1 MYIPLFEYEE
11 DRIIMESCFKFHG
24 KKYLFFPEGVEFYSL
39 YRTTRKINSIQEV
52 EYVAEKL
59 RWLNPN
65 IEYSAFVRH
74 MKQMTDRSNGHVIR
88 TYSERKI
95 EVICEEIWD
104 KTLTKP
110 YCRRKRKVIFNPS
123 KMLELQEKRK
133 IVQQL
138 IHPKISFESS
148 DVWRA
153 CNQIQGKITMKK
165 IGEVLGCSAPTVR
178 RSFDDAMLLNVKLR
192 NREIKRESEFL
203 KCKHAVAEIKDAGL
217 PVTMRELKSRVS
229 VRDYDVLKRA
239 VSL

>member
-11 DRIIMESCFKFHG
+11 DRIIMESSFRFQG
-24 KKYLFFPEGVEFYSL
+24 KKYLFYPEGVEFYSL

-52 EYVAEKL
+52 EYVAEKF

-65 IEYSAFVRH
+65 IEYFVFIRH
-74 MKQMTDRSNGHVIR
+74 IKEMTDRSNGHVIR
-88 TYSERKI
+88 TYSEKRI
-95 EVICEEIWD
+95 EALCEDVWG
-104 KTLTKP
+104 KTLKKP
-110 YCRRKRKVIFNPS
+110 YCRKKRKVIFNPS
-123 KMLELQEKRK
+123 KMIPVQEKRK

-138 IHPKISFESS
+138 IHPKINFKSV
-148 DVWRA
+148 DIWRA
-153 CNQIQGKITMKK
+153 CGQIQGKITMKK
-165 IGEVLGCSAPTVR
+165 IGDILGCSAPTVR

-192 NREIKRESEFL
+192 NRDIKIESELL

-229 VRDYDVLKRA
+229 VRDYDVLKKA

>member
-1 MYIPLFEYEE
+1 MYIPLFDYEE
-11 DRIIMESCFKFHG
+11 DRIIMESCFVFHG
-24 KKYLFFPEGVEFYSL
+24 KKYLFYPEGVEFYSL

-52 EYVAEKL
+52 EYVAEKF

-65 IEYSAFVRH
+65 IDYSVFIRH
-74 MKQMTDRSNGHVIR
+74 MKEMTDRSNGHVIR
-88 TYSERKI
+88 TYSDRRI
-95 EVICEEIWD
+95 EAICEDIWD

-123 KMLELQEKRK
+123 KMISIKEKRK

-138 IHPKISFESS
+138 IHPKISFEST
-148 DVWRA
+148 DIWRA
-153 CNQIQGKITMKK
+153 CGQIQGKITMKK
-165 IGEVLGCSAPTVR
+165 IGVILGCCAPTVR
-178 RSFDDAMLLNVKLR
+178 RSFDDEMLLNVKLR
-192 NREIKRESEFL
+192 NREIKRESELL

>member
-1 MYIPLFEYEE
+1 
-11 DRIIMESCFKFHG
+11 MESCFKFHG

-138 IHPKISFESS
+138 IHPKISFDSA

-192 NREIKRESEFL
+192 NREIKRESELL

>member
-11 DRIIMESCFKFHG
+11 DRIIMESSFRFQG
-24 KKYLFFPEGVEFYSL
+24 KKYLFYPEGVEFYSL

-52 EYVAEKL
+52 EYVAEKF

-65 IEYSAFVRH
+65 IEYFVFIRH
-74 MKQMTDRSNGHVIR
+74 IKEMTDRSNGHVIR
-88 TYSERKI
+88 TYSEKRI
-95 EVICEEIWD
+95 EALCEDVWD
-104 KTLTKP
+104 KTLKKP
-110 YCRRKRKVIFNPS
+110 YCRKKRKVIFNPS
-123 KMLELQEKRK
+123 KMIPVQEKRK

-138 IHPKISFESS
+138 IHPKINFKSV
-148 DVWRA
+148 DIWRA
-153 CNQIQGKITMKK
+153 CGQIQGKITMKK
-165 IGEVLGCSAPTVR
+165 IGDILGCSAPTVR

-192 NREIKRESEFL
+192 NRDIKIESELL

-229 VRDYDVLKRA
+229 VRDYDVLKKA

>member
-1 MYIPLFEYEE
+1 
-11 DRIIMESCFKFHG
+11 
-24 KKYLFFPEGVEFYSL
+24 
-39 YRTTRKINSIQEV
+39 
-52 EYVAEKL
+52 
-59 RWLNPN
+59 
-65 IEYSAFVRH
+65 
-74 MKQMTDRSNGHVIR
+74 
-88 TYSERKI
+88 
-95 EVICEEIWD
+95 
-104 KTLTKP
+104 
-110 YCRRKRKVIFNPS
+110 
-123 KMLELQEKRK
+123 MLELQEKRK

>member
-1 MYIPLFEYEE
+1 
-11 DRIIMESCFKFHG
+11 MESCFKFHG

-133 IVQQL
+133 IVQKL
-138 IHPKISFESS
+138 IHPKISFDSA

-192 NREIKRESEFL
+192 NREIKRESELL

>member
-1 MYIPLFEYEE
+1 
-11 DRIIMESCFKFHG
+11 MESCFKFHG

>member
-11 DRIIMESCFKFHG
+11 DRIIMESSFKFG
-24 KKYLFFPEGVEFYSL
+24 GQKYLFFPKGIEFYSL
-39 YRTTRKINSIQEV
+39 FRTTRKINSIQEV

-59 RWLNPN
+59 RWLNPK
-65 IEYSAFVRH
+65 IEYSVFVRH

-88 TYSERKI
+88 TYSDRRI
-95 EVICEEIWD
+95 DAICEDVWE

-110 YCRRKRKVIFNPS
+110 YCRKKRKVIFNPS
-123 KMLELQEKRK
+123 KMIPIEEKRK

-138 IHPKISFESS
+138 IHPSIRFESS
-148 DVWRA
+148 DIWRA
-153 CNQIQGKITMKK
+153 CSQIQGKLTMKK

-178 RSFDDAMLLNVKLR
+178 RSFDNKMLLNLKLR
-192 NREIKRESEFL
+192 NKDIKNESEFL
-203 KCKHAVAEIKDAGL
+203 KCKHAVAEIKGEGL

-229 VRDYDVLKRA
+229 VRDYDVLKKA